1 MTEQEQ
7 DIEKIRAAVKGKF
20 THPDAEE
27 IIINFI
33 KILNDE
39 QE

>member
-7 DIEKIRAAVKGKF
+7 DIEKIRQAVKGKF

-27 IIINFI
+27 IIIFI
-33 KILNDE
+33 KILNDD